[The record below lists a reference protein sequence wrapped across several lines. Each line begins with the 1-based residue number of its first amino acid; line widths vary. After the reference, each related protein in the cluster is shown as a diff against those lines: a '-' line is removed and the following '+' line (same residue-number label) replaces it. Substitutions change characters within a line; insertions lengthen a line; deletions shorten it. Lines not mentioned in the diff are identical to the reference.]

1 MKAAVFLGTGR
12 IEVQELALA
21 ALGPTDVRVR
31 NRAVGVCGTD
41 IHIFNGE
48 KGSADVTPPVVLGHE
63 FAGEVVEIG
72 SAVTTVRVGDRVA
85 IDPNIYCGKCHYCKI
100 GKKQH
105 CENLQAIGVTRHGG
119 FAEYCVVPEQQ
130 VYVLGEDV
138 DFEEGAMAEPLA
150 CCLHGIDLVGIRTG
164 DTVCVIGGGPIG
176 QIMVQLA
183 RISGASLVLLSE
195 PVAERR
201 RIALE
206 LGADYTF
213 DPLAVPLV
221 DSIRE
226 ELGLPGVDVVIE
238 CAGVRS
244 AVEQA
249 FAVAKRGASILLFS
263 VPAPDATYPL
273 RLFDVFQKEL
283 KIQGS
288 FINPDTHQRAV
299 ELLNAKKVQI
309 APLITHRYGLDG
321 VAEAI
326 QKQTEADSLKV
337 LVKP

>member
-164 DTVCVIGGGPIG
+164 DTVCAIPG
-176 QIMVQLA
+176 
-183 RISGASLVLLSE
+183 
-195 PVAERR
+195 AERR

-226 ELGLPGVDVVIE
+226 ELGMPGVDVVIE
-238 CAGVRS
+238 CAGVGG